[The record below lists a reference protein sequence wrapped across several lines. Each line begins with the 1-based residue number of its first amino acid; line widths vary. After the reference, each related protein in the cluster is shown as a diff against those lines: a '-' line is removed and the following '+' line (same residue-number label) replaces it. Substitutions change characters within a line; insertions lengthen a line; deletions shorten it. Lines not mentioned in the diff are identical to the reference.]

1 MNLVFEPGTAGF
13 WIPEP
18 EITKCYYLSLQLLFS
33 AARMEPEPSEV
44 VVPVRPK
51 TTNVR
56 MGRTRPTPDDDTSF
70 DADDATTQRRE
81 SVTRPKTSQVRM
93 SMSSRQSGADF
104 ETPGGMR
111 PSWSSE
117 PVTAKPRLSSL
128 KNSRWGVWTMDLIY
142 FRQPSKPLRWR
153 SHQ

>member
-1 MNLVFEPGTAGF
+1 MIDSFYV
-13 WIPEP
+13 
-18 EITKCYYLSLQLLFS
+18 FS

-56 MGRTRPTPDDDTSF
+56 MGRTRPTPDDDTSY

-128 KNSRWGVWTMDLIY
+128 KNSRWGV
-142 FRQPSKPLRWR
+142 
-153 SHQ
+153 